1 MDAQDA
7 AMEAAAVAAVVR
19 QAQKE
24 AAEAASQDDMQLS
37 NIDVDLALALGNT
50 SASLIDA
57 EADAVFVAADLD
69 GDGKVTPQDMRFFYD
84 VQTSRM
90 ESLGHDVVSFS
101 DVLCQM
107 SDMIKPGKVSEGGD
121 QFLFFRFSFFLF
133 FLLDFFVDSDD
144 QLMLTEKQNKN

>member
-1 MDAQDA
+1 MHY
-7 AMEAAAVAAVVR
+7 
-19 QAQKE
+19 
-24 AAEAASQDDMQLS
+24 DDFVYFMLS
-37 NIDVDLALALGNT
+37 EEDKGNK
-50 SASLIDA
+50 ASLQYWFACVDI
-57 EADAVFVAADLD
+57 D